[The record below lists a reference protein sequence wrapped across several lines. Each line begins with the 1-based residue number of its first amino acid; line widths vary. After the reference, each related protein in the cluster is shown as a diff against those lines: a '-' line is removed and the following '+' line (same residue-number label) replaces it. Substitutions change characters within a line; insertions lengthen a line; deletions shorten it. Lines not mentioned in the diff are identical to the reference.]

1 MREPQVLVR
10 LCWNLG
16 DEKLIKG
23 KKKKKEKSK
32 LKASGDSEM
41 TSINTIPILVY
52 FEQVLLIDLKNVQRS

>member
-23 KKKKKEKSK
+23 KKKEKSK